1 MYAISDRFASAGAHA
16 GHNNRALANR
26 FLDLAS
32 TAFLNIFLLTAS
44 SSSSSSPSAVA
55 AAAASSS
62 APYSSSAF
70 SSLSS
75 FSSSSS
81 ASSTDKSSTAGN
93 ATWIVEVQE
102 VVRHSGA
109 VTRAALQSGSGLGE
123 AYENRKKGAEAAE
136 EEERGHLA
144 RKLVSLCASVIVSME
159 AHEDAAAEAG
169 AGGARRESG
178 GQDSRSVA
186 LMEATRVVD
195 VMLADGPREWGP
207 GVATFNAWLACATK
221 FFARRAAS
229 PAAAAAR
236 AAFTCD
242 PRPAVSKDEKRTA
255 AESGAGAAGPE
266 GGVGGEGW
274 MSVEDVGVGWSVAL
288 ADVVLASMQRQGVQ
302 PDVRTFNILLDA
314 AVRDPTLA
322 RTRFT
327 RVADLL
333 VLMRQHAVEPDV
345 VTCNS
350 VLNACALAAR
360 NGSLRGD
367 ASATRAGIAASK
379 LLAAMIAHQGRF
391 PALAPNNASLRHA
404 AQLDLGGVPGGWR
417 REK

>member
-1 MYAISDRFASAGAHA
+1 
-16 GHNNRALANR
+16 
-26 FLDLAS
+26 
-32 TAFLNIFLLTAS
+32 
-44 SSSSSSPSAVA
+44 
-55 AAAASSS
+55 
-62 APYSSSAF
+62 
-70 SSLSS
+70 
-75 FSSSSS
+75 
-81 ASSTDKSSTAGN
+81 
-93 ATWIVEVQE
+93 
-102 VVRHSGA
+102 
-109 VTRAALQSGSGLGE
+109 
-123 AYENRKKGAEAAE
+123 
-136 EEERGHLA
+136 
-144 RKLVSLCASVIVSME
+144 
-159 AHEDAAAEAG
+159 
-169 AGGARRESG
+169 
-178 GQDSRSVA
+178 
-186 LMEATRVVD
+186 
-195 VMLADGPREWGP
+195 
-207 GVATFNAWLACATK
+207 
-221 FFARRAAS
+221 
-229 PAAAAAR
+229 
-236 AAFTCD
+236 
-242 PRPAVSKDEKRTA
+242 
-255 AESGAGAAGPE
+255 
-266 GGVGGEGW
+266 